1 MSIHKLTDKPHGK
14 KPRKLPWRAVVSRK
28 GEKPIVKHFASR
40 NEAIMWEA
48 ARRQEQ
54 RLQDVPEF
62 RRQRE
67 LEKLRQVSVRDLI
80 FEFIKLNRE
89 LGNSDV
95 ISLNQFARE
104 AICTKSVLDFS
115 RQDAHRWIERKQNQT
130 WKPPGSNGEA
140 KPITPRTVRRQA
152 SIVQRVFQHAIETRD
167 SFVSLVNPFRDI
179 RIKGST
185 GGRRERSLEGNELQ
199 RILDACKKCVGDN
212 KFYVPLAIHMALD
225 TGMRRQE
232 VFNLTCADIDV
243 GHRRIKIRKS
253 KTDAVMGRTNGTS
266 IVLPITTLPWLAA
279 LAVGRFMEDD
289 KKYDAI
295 PWVSS
300 EERLFPLSE
309 KAFTQVWRKVL
320 KRAGIKDL
328 HFHDLRRSAN
338 VRFIQAGLTV
348 EERNIMLRHADRSMQ
363 AIYIGRE
370 HLLNE
375 IQKKLDAL
383 PEAIAAMKTL
393 EPDAEEKVE

>member
-1 MSIHKLTDKPHGK
+1 
-14 KPRKLPWRAVVSRK
+14 
-28 GEKPIVKHFASR
+28 
-40 NEAIMWEA
+40 
-48 ARRQEQ
+48 
-54 RLQDVPEF
+54 
-62 RRQRE
+62 
-67 LEKLRQVSVRDLI
+67 
-80 FEFIKLNRE
+80 
-89 LGNSDV
+89 
-95 ISLNQFARE
+95 
-104 AICTKSVLDFS
+104 
-115 RQDAHRWIERKQNQT
+115 
-130 WKPPGSNGEA
+130 
-140 KPITPRTVRRQA
+140 
-152 SIVQRVFQHAIETRD
+152 VFQHAIETRD
-167 SFVSLVNPFRDI
+167 SFASLVNPFRDI

-212 KFYVPLAIHMALD
+212 KFYVPLAIHMAID

-232 VFNLTCADIDV
+232 VCNLTCADIDV
-243 GHRRIKIRKS
+243 QHRRIKIRKS